1 MSLSKKVIIIITLVV
16 FAAFSAG
23 GTVLLATNS
32 RAALAESVAQNSR
45 RKQMSCYA
53 LESKLL
59 ADRLNGR
66 KTDKTELARYADKMV
81 AYATGEEIE
90 IIDSNGQVIF
100 SNLKGDAPVLR
111 QNSYSVEKNEN
122 GYFNC
127 FNATLSSYGTELNII
142 MRYDICVCRKKTSIH
157 CIFAD

>member
-66 KTDKTELARYADKMV
+66 KTDKAEFARYADKMV
-81 AYATGEEIE
+81 AYATEKK
-90 IIDSNGQVIF
+90 
-100 SNLKGDAPVLR
+100 LKLSIQTGRLFFQTLR
-111 QNSYSVEKNEN
+111 EMRRFFGKTHIPLKKMKMGISIVSMQRLVR
-122 GYFNC
+122 
-127 FNATLSSYGTELNII
+127 TERN
-142 MRYDICVCRKKTSIH
+142 
-157 CIFAD
+157 

>member
-1 MSLSKKVIIIITLVV
+1 MRLQRYISLDTSFGRKHESFKKVIIIITLVV

-100 SNLKGDAPVLR
+100 QILR
-111 QNSYSVEKNEN
+111 E
-122 GYFNC
+122 
-127 FNATLSSYGTELNII
+127 
-142 MRYDICVCRKKTSIH
+142 MRRFFGKL
-157 CIFAD
+157 IFR

>member
-100 SNLKGDAPVLR
+100 QTLREMRRFFGKTRIPLKKMKMG
-111 QNSYSVEKNEN
+111 
-122 GYFNC
+122 
-127 FNATLSSYGTELNII
+127 I
-142 MRYDICVCRKKTSIH
+142 SIVSMQR
-157 CIFAD
+157 

>member
-66 KTDKTELARYADKMV
+66 QTGRLFFQTLREMRRFFGKIHIPLKKMKM
-81 AYATGEEIE
+81 GI
-90 IIDSNGQVIF
+90 
-100 SNLKGDAPVLR
+100 
-111 QNSYSVEKNEN
+111 
-122 GYFNC
+122 
-127 FNATLSSYGTELNII
+127 
-142 MRYDICVCRKKTSIH
+142 SIVSMQR
-157 CIFAD
+157 

>member
-100 SNLKGDAPVLR
+100 QTLREMRRFFGKIHIPLKKMKMG
-111 QNSYSVEKNEN
+111 
-122 GYFNC
+122 
-127 FNATLSSYGTELNII
+127 I
-142 MRYDICVCRKKTSIH
+142 SIVSMQR
-157 CIFAD
+157 

>member
-16 FAAFSAG
+16 FVAFSAG

-90 IIDSNGQVIF
+90 IID
-100 SNLKGDAPVLR
+100 
-111 QNSYSVEKNEN
+111 
-122 GYFNC
+122 
-127 FNATLSSYGTELNII
+127 
-142 MRYDICVCRKKTSIH
+142 
-157 CIFAD
+157 

>member
-1 MSLSKKVIIIITLVV
+1 MSLSKKVIIMNELLVV

-81 AYATGEEIE
+81 GVC
-90 IIDSNGQVIF
+90 NGRR
-100 SNLKGDAPVLR
+100 N
-111 QNSYSVEKNEN
+111 
-122 GYFNC
+122 
-127 FNATLSSYGTELNII
+127 
-142 MRYDICVCRKKTSIH
+142 
-157 CIFAD
+157 

>member
-90 IIDSNGQVIF
+90 IIDSNGRLFFQTLREMRRFFGKTHIP
-100 SNLKGDAPVLR
+100 LKKMKMG
-111 QNSYSVEKNEN
+111 
-122 GYFNC
+122 
-127 FNATLSSYGTELNII
+127 I
-142 MRYDICVCRKKTSIH
+142 SIVSMQR
-157 CIFAD
+157 

>member
-1 MSLSKKVIIIITLVV
+1 MRLQRYISLDTSFGRKHESFKKSYYNNNSCCIRR
-16 FAAFSAG
+16 FFSAG

-100 SNLKGDAPVLR
+100 FKP
-111 QNSYSVEKNEN
+111 
-122 GYFNC
+122 
-127 FNATLSSYGTELNII
+127 
-142 MRYDICVCRKKTSIH
+142 
-157 CIFAD
+157 